1 MQELKYRFA
10 GVGIH
15 EALIVQQAIEARI
28 TGMTVDLKGTEK
40 QIKAVVEELETMYD
54 DLNRHI
60 AAIEREQYF
69 YEKSQVEGRMNLKNN
84 FSGDL
89 QGKDPICWR
98 CDHISQTDE
107 KKTEEGLR
115 KYCSECIHATDVT

>member
-1 MQELKYRFA
+1 MFRVNKQRKIGIIKYEQRKGDSMQELKYRFV

-40 QIKAVVEELETMYD
+40 QIKAVIEELETMYD

-69 YEKSQVEGRMNLKNN
+69 YEKAQKESK
-84 FSGDL
+84 DL
-89 QGKDPICWR
+89 I
-98 CDHISQTDE
+98 IAS
-107 KKTEEGLR
+107 
-115 KYCSECIHATDVT
+115 